1 MYSNGELSKFC
12 GRARRKGR
20 EQPVLP
26 GRVTEVSAEA
36 TFKLNV
42 KGGVRIFQ
50 TEKRGRA
57 E

>member
-26 GRVTEVSAEA
+26 GRVTEISAEA
-36 TFKLNV
+36 TCKLNV
-42 KGGVRIFQ
+42 KGVRIFQ
-50 TEKRGRA
+50 TEKKGRA

>member
-12 GRARRKGR
+12 ERAPRKGR
-20 EQPVLP
+20 ELLVLP

-36 TFKLNV
+36 TFKLNF
-42 KGGVRIFQ
+42 KAGVRIFQ
-50 TEKRGRA
+50 TEDRGRA